1 MFEAL
6 ADACRWIGESM
17 LAAVDAGHTDVNS
30 VSVPKGLLSWI
41 ARIAQYLATA
51 VDSAAFGRNND

>member
-17 LAAVDAGHTDVNS
+17 LAAVDAGHTE
-30 VSVPKGLLSWI
+30 VSAVFVPKGLLRWI
-41 ARIAQYLATA
+41 ARIAQYLAAAMDRVA
-51 VDSAAFGRNND
+51 VE